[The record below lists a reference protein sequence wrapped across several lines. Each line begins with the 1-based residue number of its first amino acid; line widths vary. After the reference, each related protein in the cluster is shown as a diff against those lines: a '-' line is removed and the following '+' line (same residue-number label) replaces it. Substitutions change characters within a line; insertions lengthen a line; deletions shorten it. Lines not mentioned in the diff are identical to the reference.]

1 MKLFPQDGLTAA
13 GAHFSEAKPWSENVI
28 EDREVISGQN
38 PQSAKAVAVA
48 MLAKLK

>member
-1 MKLFPQDGLTAA
+1 
-13 GAHFSEAKPWSENVI
+13 VI

-48 MLAKLK
+48 VAVAVAMLAKLK